1 MLSSDGEKM
10 FLLLHENNEKIEL
23 TEWLKK
29 KYGFNLYDKL
39 PANTK
44 YLDSQTLGGSLD
56 LIVASYRSVLENGD
70 LDKKEV
76 FCIKLP
82 IVDNIIQT
90 LNTPAS
96 ANIYINDNMLMLVG
110 SQKAEKVSIY
120 DLAGSKVFES
130 ASSQDRYDISSL
142 PKGVYIVAA
151 QLNGQTIKAKVY
163 KKRGI

>member
-1 MLSSDGEKM
+1 M
-10 FLLLHENNEKIEL
+10 
-23 TEWLKK
+23 
-29 KYGFNLYDKL
+29 
-39 PANTK
+39 
-44 YLDSQTLGGSLD
+44 
-56 LIVASYRSVLENGD
+56 
-70 LDKKEV
+70 

-96 ANIYINDNMLMLVG
+96 ANIYINDNMLMLV
-110 SQKAEKVSIY
+110 SSLKAEKVSIY

-130 ASSQDRYDISSL
+130 ASSQDHYDISSL

-151 QLNGQTIKAKVY
+151 QVNGQTIKAKVY